1 MKSEQRETPR
11 ENRKARVL
19 EESLKYPELGRKEL
33 SRRLASE
40 GGPSEATIG
49 KYLRE
54 ERRSQREQRLVAAGK
69 DQTLNKPGLGEVLYV
84 ARLPCEAGDTPA
96 RTMLL
101 GFDEASAFAF
111 IADNA
116 DSLPG
121 LLEELVAKSAKMLG
135 REPCRVLLDRGGDRY
150 FKIPKAAEDFAK
162 GRGIVLRLEGRWG
175 KNLLAHRRR
184 LEDIWNQLK
193 LSVDGAE
200 VPRERIVDRHNFHEQ
215 APFPPCSGRTPF
227 QTFLDLGGGRVSG
240 SSGLAPGSGQR
251 SGSC

>member
-1 MKSEQRETPR
+1 MKCERGANSREK
-11 ENRKARVL
+11 RKARVL
-19 EESLKYPELGRKEL
+19 AESLNHPELGRREL
-33 SRRLASE
+33 SRRLGAE

-54 ERRSQREQRLVAAGK
+54 ERLSQRAQRLVAAGK

-96 RTMLL
+96 RTLLL
-101 GFDEASAFAF
+101 GLDEASAFAF
-111 IADNA
+111 IAYNA

-121 LLEELVAKSAKMLG
+121 LLEELVAQSAEMLG

-150 FKIPKAAEDFAK
+150 FELPKAAEDFAK
-162 GRGIVLRLEGRWG
+162 ARGISLWLEGRWG

-184 LEDIWNQLK
+184 LEEIWNQLK
-193 LSVDGAE
+193 LPVDNAE
-200 VPRERIVDRHNFHEQ
+200 VPIERIVDRYNFHEP

-227 QTFLDLGGGRVSG
+227 QTFWDLGGGRGSR
-240 SSGLAPGSGQR
+240 SSGLASGSGQR